1 MYTFDS
7 PWVHHPCSSQAVVE
21 GARDG
26 VTTTTSRHP
35 PQNIQYAKT
44 RHLLSTVRRRRER
57 QLVYEHANARPTL
70 CLTIIHWGESH
81 LSLSLSL
88 ARAPGGPATA
98 HSRARISR
106 AADAAAGRAALRT
119 LRTRGVGPVS
129 GQRRI
134 GVTDTAC
141 AVHL

>member
-88 ARAPGGPATA
+88 ARAPGGPATPTLATYLAPRTPPPAAPRYA
-98 HSRARISR
+98 HSVRAGSDQS
-106 AADAAAGRAALRT
+106 ADNGEL
-119 LRTRGVGPVS
+119 V
-129 GQRRI
+129 
-134 GVTDTAC
+134 
-141 AVHL
+141 